1 MGTIFIPHSDYLEHH
16 GIKGQKWGV
25 RRYQNEDGTL
35 TDAGKRRQ
43 ARTYQKELNK
53 LEQDQ
58 AMRSARTA
66 SLGRYNKQLED
77 KIKRKEFKGRDAT
90 KLKLKQQDATKKMT
104 ELQKGYTKNQ
114 KKLND
119 LLSKIDADGNYVWR
133 SGYEEYYNIDRSKG
147 IKDFGAQFRNSD
159 TYYGS
164 AQGTRYK
171 VRTATDKRKNSA
183 RWNINKDHYANTPI
197 HTEYYYNNDG
207 DSYSKRSY
215 GN

>member
-1 MGTIFIPHSDYLEHH
+1 METVFIPHSEYLEHH

-35 TDAGKRRQ
+35 TEAGKKHQ
-43 ARTYQKELNK
+43 AREYQKELNK

-66 SLGRYNKQLED
+66 SLGRYNSQLEN
-77 KIKRKEFKGRDAT
+77 KIKKKEFRGKDAT

-119 LLSKIDADGNYVWR
+119 LLSKIDADDNYVWR
-133 SGYEEYYNIDRSKG
+133 TYYMQYPNYDYSKG
-147 IKDFGAQFRNSD
+147 IKDFGNQIKGSTA
-159 TYYGS
+159 YYQT
-164 AQGTRYK
+164 AQGTSYK

-197 HTEYYYNNDG
+197 HTEYRYIPT
-207 DSYSKRSY
+207 
-215 GN
+215 